1 MTKIYSSHTLEQA
14 IANNFL
20 IVSTES
26 SLHDVAELINTKIN
40 VKASESNVLCVLVV
54 AESQLVGILT
64 QFDLIRLMVGDSDI
78 KEIKVYSVMT
88 RPVVTLRLE
97 EFQDVIT
104 PLNLLRKH
112 HLSYLPILDEHNYPI
127 GLITLEGLLQIADF
141 TVRSP
146 QHDQTSKI
154 EYESLL
160 TAIANRIQSSL
171 DLPTILDTTVQEI
184 RQFLQTDRV
193 IAYRFEPDW
202 SGIVVAE
209 SVLPKWNS
217 LLGRT
222 ISDPHFQKNMV
233 EPYKNGRIQV
243 TNNVYLGGLTR
254 CHMNLLVGIQV
265 KAIIVVPILNGD
277 KLWGLLAAQECDQ
290 PRYWEQPAIDLL
302 QQLATHIGIAIQ
314 QSTTMAQLQQL
325 NQELEVR
332 IAERTIKLAN
342 SENHLNLIV
351 SNVSDGILILDQD
364 GIIIFANPTAGKI
377 FGVPTEQLI
386 GLIMGVPNE
395 LSNQFEIS
403 LLLENNRI
411 AESEVQVVLIEWD
424 NQTAYLISLHDIT
437 KRQKTE
443 AQLLKIEADLSEA
456 QRVAHVGS
464 WELDVATQ
472 TTSWSDELY
481 RTFGLDP
488 NDPSPTWD
496 QLRQFFNSGEWD
508 NLNIL
513 VSRAVEFGEPYEVD
527 LQIIRSDSSTGY
539 VFAKGTPRRNTEGEI
554 YKLFG
559 ITMDISDRKA
569 NEFMSRMYERVVSA
583 ATDAIVLYD
592 RNYVYQVVNQV
603 YLDWHNKPQQDII
616 GHSVGEVLGE
626 NTYQSN
632 IQPRLE
638 RALAGEVQQYED
650 WFNYDDD
657 CRRFVRV
664 TYSPHSE
671 TDGSITGVLA
681 SLHDLTELKQTEEY
695 LRKSEESLRR
705 YFDQP
710 LLGMAISN
718 PDKSWQDVNSCFCK
732 MLGYSHS
739 EMLQKNWEEM
749 THPDDL
755 ALNTRYFNRA
765 LAGEIEGYVMDKR
778 FICKNGDI
786 IYTSISAQCLRNLD
800 KSVNSFVVM
809 VQDISDRK
817 QAEAQLLRT
826 NEQLARATR
835 MKDEFLA
842 NMSHELRTPLN
853 AILGMTEALQEQI
866 LGSINEKQLKALQTV
881 ERSGDH
887 LLSLINDILDVVKI
901 ESGQIELDCAL
912 VNVTALCQ
920 SSLTFIKQ
928 QAQKKS
934 IQLEI
939 KLPRNLPDQ
948 LLDERRI
955 RQVLINLL
963 NNAVKFTLEG
973 GRITLEVTKQESQKS
988 LHTND
993 WIRFAI
999 TDTGIG
1005 IAPENIEKLFQP
1017 FIQIDSALNR
1027 QYSGTGLGLALV
1039 KQIVELHGGK
1049 VGLTSELGVGSC
1061 FTIDLLYTPESSEML
1076 MGKQLAIPSEF
1087 ESPLTHQPTKIP
1099 LILIVENNE
1108 INIITI
1114 SGYLQAKG
1122 YRLIAAKNGQEAIAL
1137 AKAHRPDLILMD
1149 IQMPVMDGLE
1159 AIQQIRLDPDLVNI
1173 PIIAMT
1179 ALAMTGDRDRCIQAG
1194 ADEYVTKPVKLKQL
1208 TNTIQQLLVKNEEHE

>member
-243 TNNVYLGGLTR
+243 TNNVYLDGLTR

-290 PRYWEQPAIDLL
+290 PRHWEQPAIELL
-302 QQLATHIGIAIQ
+302 RQLATHIGIAIQ

-325 NQELEVR
+325 NQE
-332 IAERTIKLAN
+332 
-342 SENHLNLIV
+342 
-351 SNVSDGILILDQD
+351 
-364 GIIIFANPTAGKI
+364 
-377 FGVPTEQLI
+377 
-386 GLIMGVPNE
+386 
-395 LSNQFEIS
+395 
-403 LLLENNRI
+403 
-411 AESEVQVVLIEWD
+411 
-424 NQTAYLISLHDIT
+424 
-437 KRQKTE
+437 TE
-443 AQLLKIEADLSEA
+443 AQLLKSEADLSEA

-559 ITMDISDRKA
+559 ITMDISDRKT
-569 NEFMSRMYERVVSA
+569 NEFMLRRYERVVA
-583 ATDAIVLYD
+583 VATDAIVLYD
-592 RNYVYQVVNQV
+592 RNYVYQLVNQV
-603 YLDWHNKPQQDII
+603 YLDWHNKPQQEII
-616 GHSVGEVLGE
+616 GHSVGEILGG
-626 NTYQSN
+626 NTHQSN

-638 RALAGEVQQYED
+638 RSLAGEVQQYED

-755 ALNTRYFNRA
+755 ALNVCYFDRA

-881 ERSGDH
+881 ERSGNH
-887 LLSLINDILDVVKI
+887 LLSLINDILDVAKI

-920 SSLTFIKQ
+920 SSLIFIKQ

-1061 FTIDLLYTPESSEML
+1061 FTIDLLYTSESSEML
-1076 MGKQLAIPSEF
+1076 MGKQLVIPSKF

-1099 LILIVENNE
+1099 LILIVEDNE

-1122 YRLIAAKNGQEAIAL
+1122 YRLIVAKNGQEAIAL
-1137 AKAHRPDLILMD
+1137 TKAHLPDLILMD

-1173 PIIAMT
+1173 PIIAMM

>member
-78 KEIKVYSVMT
+78 KEIKVYSVMS

-290 PRYWEQPAIDLL
+290 PRHWEQPAIELL
-302 QQLATHIGIAIQ
+302 RQLATHIGIAIQ

-325 NQELEVR
+325 NQE
-332 IAERTIKLAN
+332 
-342 SENHLNLIV
+342 
-351 SNVSDGILILDQD
+351 
-364 GIIIFANPTAGKI
+364 
-377 FGVPTEQLI
+377 
-386 GLIMGVPNE
+386 
-395 LSNQFEIS
+395 
-403 LLLENNRI
+403 
-411 AESEVQVVLIEWD
+411 
-424 NQTAYLISLHDIT
+424 
-437 KRQKTE
+437 TE
-443 AQLLKIEADLSEA
+443 AQLLKSEADLSEA

-559 ITMDISDRKA
+559 ITMDISDRKT
-569 NEFMSRMYERVVSA
+569 NEFMLRRYERVVA
-583 ATDAIVLYD
+583 VATDAIVLYD
-592 RNYVYQVVNQV
+592 RNYVYQLVNQV

-626 NTYQSN
+626 NTHQSN

-638 RALAGEVQQYED
+638 RSLAGEVQQYED

-664 TYSPHSE
+664 TYSPYSE
-671 TDGSITGVLA
+671 TDGRITGVLA
-681 SLHDLTELKQTEEY
+681 SMHDLTELKQTEDY

-755 ALNTRYFNRA
+755 ALNVCYFDRA
-765 LAGEIEGYVMDKR
+765 LVGKIEGYVMDKR

-881 ERSGDH
+881 ERSGNH
-887 LLSLINDILDVVKI
+887 LLSLINDILDVAKI

-920 SSLTFIKQ
+920 SSLIFIKQ

-1061 FTIDLLYTPESSEML
+1061 FTIDLLYTSESSEML
-1076 MGKQLAIPSEF
+1076 MGKQLVIPSKF

-1099 LILIVENNE
+1099 LILIVEDNE

-1122 YRLIAAKNGQEAIAL
+1122 YRLIVAKNGQEAIAL
-1137 AKAHRPDLILMD
+1137 TKAHLPDLILMD

-1159 AIQQIRLDPDLVNI
+1159 AIHQIRLDPDLVNI
-1173 PIIAMT
+1173 LIIAMM

>member
-1 MTKIYSSHTLEQA
+1 
-14 IANNFL
+14 
-20 IVSTES
+20 
-26 SLHDVAELINTKIN
+26 
-40 VKASESNVLCVLVV
+40 
-54 AESQLVGILT
+54 
-64 QFDLIRLMVGDSDI
+64 
-78 KEIKVYSVMT
+78 
-88 RPVVTLRLE
+88 
-97 EFQDVIT
+97 
-104 PLNLLRKH
+104 
-112 HLSYLPILDEHNYPI
+112 
-127 GLITLEGLLQIADF
+127 
-141 TVRSP
+141 
-146 QHDQTSKI
+146 
-154 EYESLL
+154 
-160 TAIANRIQSSL
+160 
-171 DLPTILDTTVQEI
+171 
-184 RQFLQTDRV
+184 
-193 IAYRFEPDW
+193 
-202 SGIVVAE
+202 
-209 SVLPKWNS
+209 
-217 LLGRT
+217 
-222 ISDPHFQKNMV
+222 MV

-277 KLWGLLAAQECDQ
+277 ELWGLLAAQECYQ

-325 NQELEVR
+325 NQE
-332 IAERTIKLAN
+332 
-342 SENHLNLIV
+342 
-351 SNVSDGILILDQD
+351 
-364 GIIIFANPTAGKI
+364 
-377 FGVPTEQLI
+377 
-386 GLIMGVPNE
+386 
-395 LSNQFEIS
+395 
-403 LLLENNRI
+403 
-411 AESEVQVVLIEWD
+411 
-424 NQTAYLISLHDIT
+424 
-437 KRQKTE
+437 TE
-443 AQLLKIEADLSEA
+443 AQLLKSEADLSEA

-559 ITMDISDRKA
+559 ITMDISDRKT
-569 NEFMSRMYERVVSA
+569 NEFMLHRYERVVA
-583 ATDAIVLYD
+583 VATDAIVLYD
-592 RNYVYQVVNQV
+592 RNYVYQLVNQV
-603 YLDWHNKPQQDII
+603 YLDWHNKPQQEII
-616 GHSVGEVLGE
+616 GHSVGEILGG
-626 NTYQSN
+626 NTHQSN

-638 RALAGEVQQYED
+638 RSLAGEVQQYED

-695 LRKSEESLRR
+695 LRKSEENLRR

-755 ALNTRYFNRA
+755 ALNVCYFDRA
-765 LAGEIEGYVMDKR
+765 LAGKIEGYVMDKR

-881 ERSGDH
+881 ERSGNH
-887 LLSLINDILDVVKI
+887 LLSLINDILDVAKI

-920 SSLTFIKQ
+920 SSLIFIKQ

-1061 FTIDLLYTPESSEML
+1061 FTIDLLYTSESSEML
-1076 MGKQLAIPSEF
+1076 MGKQLVIPSKF

-1099 LILIVENNE
+1099 LILIVEDNE

-1122 YRLIAAKNGQEAIAL
+1122 YRLIVAKNGQEAIAL
-1137 AKAHRPDLILMD
+1137 AKAHLPDLILMD

-1173 PIIAMT
+1173 PIIAMM

-1194 ADEYVTKPVKLKQL
+1194 ADEYITKPVKLKQL

>member
-243 TNNVYLGGLTR
+243 TNNVYLDGLTR
-254 CHMNLLVGIQV
+254 CHMNLLVEIQV

-290 PRYWEQPAIDLL
+290 PRHWEQPAIELL
-302 QQLATHIGIAIQ
+302 QQLATHTGIAIQ

-325 NQELEVR
+325 NQE
-332 IAERTIKLAN
+332 
-342 SENHLNLIV
+342 
-351 SNVSDGILILDQD
+351 
-364 GIIIFANPTAGKI
+364 
-377 FGVPTEQLI
+377 
-386 GLIMGVPNE
+386 
-395 LSNQFEIS
+395 
-403 LLLENNRI
+403 
-411 AESEVQVVLIEWD
+411 
-424 NQTAYLISLHDIT
+424 
-437 KRQKTE
+437 TE
-443 AQLLKIEADLSEA
+443 AQLLKSEADLSEA

-559 ITMDISDRKA
+559 ITMDISDRKT
-569 NEFMSRMYERVVSA
+569 NEFMLRRYERVVA
-583 ATDAIVLYD
+583 VATDAIVLYD
-592 RNYVYQVVNQV
+592 RNYVYQLVNQV
-603 YLDWHNKPQQDII
+603 YLDWHNKPQQEII
-616 GHSVGEVLGE
+616 GHSVGEILGG
-626 NTYQSN
+626 NTHQSN

-638 RALAGEVQQYED
+638 RSLAGEVQQYED

-695 LRKSEESLRR
+695 LRKSEENLRR

-755 ALNTRYFNRA
+755 ALNVCYFDRA
-765 LAGEIEGYVMDKR
+765 LAGKIEGYVMDKR

-881 ERSGDH
+881 ERSGNH
-887 LLSLINDILDVVKI
+887 LLSLINDILDVAKI

-920 SSLTFIKQ
+920 SSLIFIKQ

-1061 FTIDLLYTPESSEML
+1061 FTIDLLYTSESSEML
-1076 MGKQLAIPSEF
+1076 MGKQLVIPSKF

-1099 LILIVENNE
+1099 LILIVEDNE

-1122 YRLIAAKNGQEAIAL
+1122 YRLIVAKNGQEAIAL
-1137 AKAHRPDLILMD
+1137 TKAHLPDLILMD
-1149 IQMPVMDGLE
+1149 IQMPVMNGLE

-1173 PIIAMT
+1173 LIIAMM

>member
-243 TNNVYLGGLTR
+243 TNNVYLDGLTR

-290 PRYWEQPAIDLL
+290 PRHWEQPAIELL
-302 QQLATHIGIAIQ
+302 RQLATHIGIAIQ

-325 NQELEVR
+325 NQE
-332 IAERTIKLAN
+332 
-342 SENHLNLIV
+342 
-351 SNVSDGILILDQD
+351 
-364 GIIIFANPTAGKI
+364 
-377 FGVPTEQLI
+377 
-386 GLIMGVPNE
+386 
-395 LSNQFEIS
+395 
-403 LLLENNRI
+403 
-411 AESEVQVVLIEWD
+411 
-424 NQTAYLISLHDIT
+424 
-437 KRQKTE
+437 TE
-443 AQLLKIEADLSEA
+443 AQLLKSEADLSEA

-559 ITMDISDRKA
+559 ITMDISDRKT
-569 NEFMSRMYERVVSA
+569 NEFMLRRYERVVA
-583 ATDAIVLYD
+583 VATDAIVLYD
-592 RNYVYQVVNQV
+592 RNYVYQLVNQV
-603 YLDWHNKPQQDII
+603 YLDWHNKPQQEII
-616 GHSVGEVLGE
+616 GHSVGEILGG
-626 NTYQSN
+626 NTHQSN

-638 RALAGEVQQYED
+638 RSLAGEVQQYED

-755 ALNTRYFNRA
+755 ALNVCYFDRA

-853 AILGMTEALQEQI
+853 AILGMTEALREQI

-920 SSLTFIKQ
+920 SSLIFIKQ

-1061 FTIDLLYTPESSEML
+1061 FTIDLLYTSESSEML
-1076 MGKQLAIPSEF
+1076 MGKQLVIPSKF

-1099 LILIVENNE
+1099 LILIVEDNE

-1122 YRLIAAKNGQEAIAL
+1122 YRLIVAKNGQEAIAL
-1137 AKAHRPDLILMD
+1137 TKAHLPDLILMD

-1173 PIIAMT
+1173 PIIAMM

>member
-243 TNNVYLGGLTR
+243 TNNVYLDGLTR
-254 CHMNLLVGIQV
+254 CHMNLLVEIQV

-290 PRYWEQPAIDLL
+290 PRHWEQPAIELL
-302 QQLATHIGIAIQ
+302 QQLATHTGIAIQ

-325 NQELEVR
+325 NQE
-332 IAERTIKLAN
+332 
-342 SENHLNLIV
+342 
-351 SNVSDGILILDQD
+351 
-364 GIIIFANPTAGKI
+364 
-377 FGVPTEQLI
+377 
-386 GLIMGVPNE
+386 
-395 LSNQFEIS
+395 
-403 LLLENNRI
+403 
-411 AESEVQVVLIEWD
+411 
-424 NQTAYLISLHDIT
+424 
-437 KRQKTE
+437 TE
-443 AQLLKIEADLSEA
+443 AQLLKSEADLSEA

-632 IQPRLE
+632 IQPWLE

-664 TYSPHSE
+664 TYSPYSE

-695 LRKSEESLRR
+695 LRKSEENLRR

-755 ALNTRYFNRA
+755 ALNIRYFDRA

-786 IYTSISAQCLRNLD
+786 IYTSISAQSLRNLD
-800 KSVNSFVVM
+800 KSVNSFVLM

-866 LGSINEKQLKALQTV
+866 FGSINEKQLKALQTV

-912 VNVTALCQ
+912 VNVAALCQ
-920 SSLTFIKQ
+920 SSLIFINQ

-1005 IAPENIEKLFQP
+1005 IAPENIERLFQP

-1087 ESPLTHQPTKIP
+1087 ESPFTHQPTKIP

-1122 YRLIAAKNGQEAIAL
+1122 YRLIVAKNGQEAIAL
-1137 AKAHRPDLILMD
+1137 TKAHRPDLILMD

-1173 PIIAMT
+1173 PIIAMA

>member
-243 TNNVYLGGLTR
+243 TNNVYLDGLTR

-290 PRYWEQPAIDLL
+290 PRHWEQPAIELL
-302 QQLATHIGIAIQ
+302 RQLATHIGIAIQ

-325 NQELEVR
+325 NQE
-332 IAERTIKLAN
+332 
-342 SENHLNLIV
+342 
-351 SNVSDGILILDQD
+351 
-364 GIIIFANPTAGKI
+364 
-377 FGVPTEQLI
+377 
-386 GLIMGVPNE
+386 
-395 LSNQFEIS
+395 
-403 LLLENNRI
+403 
-411 AESEVQVVLIEWD
+411 
-424 NQTAYLISLHDIT
+424 
-437 KRQKTE
+437 TE
-443 AQLLKIEADLSEA
+443 AQLLKSEADLSEA

-559 ITMDISDRKA
+559 ITMDISDRKT
-569 NEFMSRMYERVVSA
+569 NEFMLRRYERVVA
-583 ATDAIVLYD
+583 VATDAIVLYD
-592 RNYVYQVVNQV
+592 RNYVYQLVNQV
-603 YLDWHNKPQQDII
+603 YLDWHNKPQQEII
-616 GHSVGEVLGE
+616 GHSVGEILGG
-626 NTYQSN
+626 NTHQSN

-638 RALAGEVQQYED
+638 RSLAGEVQQYED

-755 ALNTRYFNRA
+755 ALNVCYFDRA
-765 LAGEIEGYVMDKR
+765 LAGKIEGYVMDKR

-881 ERSGDH
+881 ERSGNH
-887 LLSLINDILDVVKI
+887 LLSLINDILDVAKI

-920 SSLTFIKQ
+920 SSLIFIKQ

-1061 FTIDLLYTPESSEML
+1061 FTIDLLYTSESSEML
-1076 MGKQLAIPSEF
+1076 MGKQLVIPSKF

-1099 LILIVENNE
+1099 LILIVEDNE

-1122 YRLIAAKNGQEAIAL
+1122 YRLIVAKNGQEAIAL
-1137 AKAHRPDLILMD
+1137 TKAHLPDLILMD

-1173 PIIAMT
+1173 PIIAMM

>member
-243 TNNVYLGGLTR
+243 TNNVYLDGLTR

-290 PRYWEQPAIDLL
+290 PRHWEQPAIELL
-302 QQLATHIGIAIQ
+302 RQLATHIGIAIQ

-325 NQELEVR
+325 NQE
-332 IAERTIKLAN
+332 
-342 SENHLNLIV
+342 
-351 SNVSDGILILDQD
+351 
-364 GIIIFANPTAGKI
+364 
-377 FGVPTEQLI
+377 
-386 GLIMGVPNE
+386 
-395 LSNQFEIS
+395 
-403 LLLENNRI
+403 
-411 AESEVQVVLIEWD
+411 
-424 NQTAYLISLHDIT
+424 
-437 KRQKTE
+437 TE
-443 AQLLKIEADLSEA
+443 AQLLKSEADLSEA

-632 IQPRLE
+632 IQPWLE

-664 TYSPHSE
+664 TYSPYSE

-695 LRKSEESLRR
+695 LRKSEENLRR

-755 ALNTRYFNRA
+755 ALNVCYFDRV

-786 IYTSISAQCLRNLD
+786 IYTSISAQSLRNLD
-800 KSVNSFVVM
+800 KSVNSFVLM

-901 ESGQIELDCAL
+901 ESGQIELHCAL
-912 VNVTALCQ
+912 VNVAALCQ

-1087 ESPLTHQPTKIP
+1087 ESPFTHQPTKIP

-1122 YRLIAAKNGQEAIAL
+1122 YRLIVAKNGQEAIAL
-1137 AKAHRPDLILMD
+1137 TKAHRPDLILMD

-1173 PIIAMT
+1173 PIIAMA

>member
-290 PRYWEQPAIDLL
+290 PRHWEQPAIELL
-302 QQLATHIGIAIQ
+302 RQLATHIGIAIQ

-325 NQELEVR
+325 NQE
-332 IAERTIKLAN
+332 
-342 SENHLNLIV
+342 
-351 SNVSDGILILDQD
+351 
-364 GIIIFANPTAGKI
+364 
-377 FGVPTEQLI
+377 
-386 GLIMGVPNE
+386 
-395 LSNQFEIS
+395 
-403 LLLENNRI
+403 
-411 AESEVQVVLIEWD
+411 
-424 NQTAYLISLHDIT
+424 
-437 KRQKTE
+437 TE
-443 AQLLKIEADLSEA
+443 AQLLKSEADLSEA

-559 ITMDISDRKA
+559 ITMDISDRKT
-569 NEFMSRMYERVVSA
+569 NEFMLRRYERVVA
-583 ATDAIVLYD
+583 VATDAIVLYD
-592 RNYVYQVVNQV
+592 RNYVYQLVNQV

-638 RALAGEVQQYED
+638 RSLAGEVQQYED

-664 TYSPHSE
+664 TYSPYSE

-695 LRKSEESLRR
+695 LRKSEENLRR

-755 ALNTRYFNRA
+755 ALNVCYFDRA
-765 LAGEIEGYVMDKR
+765 LVGKIEGYVMDKR

-881 ERSGDH
+881 ERSGNH
-887 LLSLINDILDVVKI
+887 LLSLINDILDVAKI

-920 SSLTFIKQ
+920 SSLIFIKQ

-1061 FTIDLLYTPESSEML
+1061 FTIDLLYTSESSEML
-1076 MGKQLAIPSEF
+1076 MGKQLVIPSKF

-1099 LILIVENNE
+1099 LILIVEDNE

-1122 YRLIAAKNGQEAIAL
+1122 YRLIVAKNGQEAIAL
-1137 AKAHRPDLILMD
+1137 AKAHLPDLILMD

-1159 AIQQIRLDPDLVNI
+1159 AIHQIRLDPDLVNI
-1173 PIIAMT
+1173 LIIAMM

>member
-243 TNNVYLGGLTR
+243 TNNVYLDGLTR

-325 NQELEVR
+325 NQE
-332 IAERTIKLAN
+332 
-342 SENHLNLIV
+342 
-351 SNVSDGILILDQD
+351 
-364 GIIIFANPTAGKI
+364 
-377 FGVPTEQLI
+377 
-386 GLIMGVPNE
+386 
-395 LSNQFEIS
+395 
-403 LLLENNRI
+403 
-411 AESEVQVVLIEWD
+411 
-424 NQTAYLISLHDIT
+424 
-437 KRQKTE
+437 TE
-443 AQLLKIEADLSEA
+443 AQLLKSEADLSEA

-559 ITMDISDRKA
+559 ITMDISDRKT
-569 NEFMSRMYERVVSA
+569 NEFMLHRYERVVA
-583 ATDAIVLYD
+583 VATDAIVLYD
-592 RNYVYQVVNQV
+592 RNYVYQLVNQV
-603 YLDWHNKPQQDII
+603 YLDWHNKPQQEII
-616 GHSVGEVLGE
+616 GHSVGEILGG
-626 NTYQSN
+626 NTHQSN

-638 RALAGEVQQYED
+638 RSLAGEVQQYED

-695 LRKSEESLRR
+695 LRKSEENLRR

-755 ALNTRYFNRA
+755 ALNVCYFDRA
-765 LAGEIEGYVMDKR
+765 LAGKIEGYVMDKR

-881 ERSGDH
+881 ERSGNH
-887 LLSLINDILDVVKI
+887 LLSLINDILDVAKI

-920 SSLTFIKQ
+920 SSLIFIKQ

-1061 FTIDLLYTPESSEML
+1061 FTIDLLYTSESSEML
-1076 MGKQLAIPSEF
+1076 MGKQLVIPSKF

-1099 LILIVENNE
+1099 LILIVEDNE

-1122 YRLIAAKNGQEAIAL
+1122 YRLIVAKNGQEAIAL
-1137 AKAHRPDLILMD
+1137 TKAHLPDLILMD

-1173 PIIAMT
+1173 PIIAMM

-1194 ADEYVTKPVKLKQL
+1194 ADEYITKPVKLKQL

>member
-243 TNNVYLGGLTR
+243 TNNVYLDGLTR
-254 CHMNLLVGIQV
+254 CHMNLLVEIQV
-265 KAIIVVPILNGD
+265 KAIIVVPLLNGD

-290 PRYWEQPAIDLL
+290 PRHWEQPAIELL
-302 QQLATHIGIAIQ
+302 RQLATHIGIAIQ

-325 NQELEVR
+325 NQE
-332 IAERTIKLAN
+332 
-342 SENHLNLIV
+342 
-351 SNVSDGILILDQD
+351 
-364 GIIIFANPTAGKI
+364 
-377 FGVPTEQLI
+377 
-386 GLIMGVPNE
+386 
-395 LSNQFEIS
+395 
-403 LLLENNRI
+403 
-411 AESEVQVVLIEWD
+411 
-424 NQTAYLISLHDIT
+424 
-437 KRQKTE
+437 TE
-443 AQLLKIEADLSEA
+443 AQLLKSEADLSEA

-559 ITMDISDRKA
+559 ITMDISDRKT
-569 NEFMSRMYERVVSA
+569 NEFMLRRYERVVA
-583 ATDAIVLYD
+583 VATDAIVLYD
-592 RNYVYQVVNQV
+592 RNYVYQLVNQV
-603 YLDWHNKPQQDII
+603 YLDWHNKPQQEII
-616 GHSVGEVLGE
+616 GHSVGEILGG
-626 NTYQSN
+626 NTHQSN

-638 RALAGEVQQYED
+638 RSLAGEVQQYED

-755 ALNTRYFNRA
+755 ALNVCYFDRA
-765 LAGEIEGYVMDKR
+765 LAGKIEGYVMDKR

-881 ERSGDH
+881 ERSGNH
-887 LLSLINDILDVVKI
+887 LLSLINDILDVAKI

-920 SSLTFIKQ
+920 SSLIFIKQ

-1061 FTIDLLYTPESSEML
+1061 FTIDLLYTSESSEML
-1076 MGKQLAIPSEF
+1076 MGKQLVIPSKF

-1099 LILIVENNE
+1099 LILIVEDNE

-1122 YRLIAAKNGQEAIAL
+1122 YRLIVAKNGQEAIAL
-1137 AKAHRPDLILMD
+1137 TKAHLPDLILMD

-1173 PIIAMT
+1173 PIIAMM